1 ITACTG
7 TPSHSGNNVSAVSTA
22 VGKTGRVGISMPTQS
37 SQRWIIEGNE
47 MKRQLEEMGYTVDMQ
62 YGEDQ
67 VEYQVNQ
74 IENMLTKGIDAL
86 IVASIDGSAMTDI
99 MKKTKD
105 SGALIVAYDRL
116 LMNTDCVDYYAT
128 FDSINIGELQGGYI
142 VEKLGLENGEKGP
155 FYIEL
160 FAGSL
165 DDNNT
170 ALYWE
175 GAMNKLQPYI
185 DSGVVVVKSGQ
196 TDMNQCATLRW
207 DGAEAQKRMDN
218 ILSGT
223 YSDGSHLDAVLS
235 PYDGISIGVL
245 SSLKAIGYGSA
256 NQPLPIVTGQDAE
269 LPSVKSILNGEQ
281 AQTVFINV
289 KNLAGVACKMVN
301 QYLTGEKVEVNKVDY
316 YDNGVKQ
323 ISGMAINATS
333 IDKDNA
339 LDELVNAGYYTK
351 EEITG

>member
-1 ITACTG
+1 
-7 TPSHSGNNVSAVSTA
+7 
-22 VGKTGRVGISMPTQS
+22 MPTQS

-47 MKRQLEEMGYTVDMQ
+47 MKRQLEDMGYEVDLQ

-86 IVASIDGSAMTDI
+86 IVGAIDGSAMTDI

-105 SGALIVAYDRL
+105 SGALVIAYDRL
-116 LMNTDCVDYYAT
+116 LMNTDCVDYYVT

-142 VEKLGLENGEKGP
+142 VDKLGLESGEKGP
-155 FYIEL
+155 FNVEL

-170 ALYWE
+170 ILYWE

-185 DSGVVVVKSGQ
+185 DSGALVVKSGQ

-223 YSDGSHLDAVLS
+223 YSDGSRVDAVLS

-245 SSLKAIGYGSA
+245 SSLKAIGYGSE
-256 NQPLPIVTGQDAE
+256 NQALPIVTGQDAE

-289 KNLAGVACKMVN
+289 LNLAGVASTMVD
-301 QYLTGEKVEVNKVDY
+301 QYMKGEEIEVNKVDY
-316 YDNGVKQ
+316 YDNGVKKV
-323 ISGMAINATS
+323 SGMAINATS

-351 EEITG
+351 EDILG